1 MQLCLYRGKCVSG
14 TIFNIRRI
22 MVDLNNIA
30 LFTAGI
36 KHLTKTEKNVLLF
49 LMGMRTHIYIPCTD
63 THTHVRVYAGHLGS
77 TQLPGPA

>member
-1 MQLCLYRGKCVSG
+1 
-14 TIFNIRRI
+14 
-22 MVDLNNIA
+22 MVNLNDIA

-63 THTHVRVYAGHLGS
+63 THTHMFVCMQAI
-77 TQLPGPA
+77 